1 VLIAAAESN
10 SAGEAGGVGLAL
22 GAALPVPVPAGLGD
36 PVGLPTLSV
45 GVGRAPDGSSPAV
58 HAASA
63 STSATAAV
71 AGRGLTRPPCHA
83 HPWISGAAHNGRVSG
98 H

>member
-10 SAGEAGGVGLAL
+10 SAGEAGGVGLTL
-22 GAALPVPVPAGLGD
+22 GAALPVPVGLAD
-36 PVGLPTLSV
+36 PVWPPTLSV
-45 GVGRAPDGSSPAV
+45 GVGRAPDGSSLAV
-58 HAASA
+58 HAAST

-71 AGRGLTRPPCHA
+71 PGRLLTRPPCHA